1 MEPTRIIAVVGISML
16 ALAACSTADTPA
28 PDAGEVTSSESPG
41 SVTPTESSSEAESE
55 PDPAID
61 PQQRWN
67 RALETTTAAGQ
78 TDIDA
83 QLITNVE
90 GFERIELGDGLVDIT
105 TGFGDI
111 TWTDDRAV
119 IREIRSA
126 NGHFVELDGTWFD
139 EPMNLPTT
147 VAFEP
152 LSGLESPESV
162 QAEGTEDVLGVPT
175 MKFTAQ
181 LPPDGVVM
189 GFSTE
194 ETTVFDPTTG
204 SLTATIWI
212 DEADRILRVLREYA
226 TRSTDGDSVEAVSL
240 FVFDGFGPA
249 TPIDV
254 PETADAIPAP
264 A

>member
-1 MEPTRIIAVVGISML
+1 ML
-16 ALAACSTADTPA
+16 ALSACNTADTPA
-28 PDAGEVTSSESPG
+28 PDAGEVTSSETPSPA
-41 SVTPTESSSEAESE
+41 TPEENPTQGEDE
-55 PDPAID
+55 PDIELD
-61 PQQRWN
+61 PQQRWDL
-67 RALETTTAAGQ
+67 ALETTASAGQ

-119 IREIRSA
+119 IREVRST
-126 NGHFVELDGTWFD
+126 NGHFVELDGTWFA
-139 EPMNLPTT
+139 EPMTLPTT

-152 LSGLESPESV
+152 LSGLASPEAV

-175 MKFTAQ
+175 LKFTAE
-181 LPPDGVVM
+181 LPPDGSVM
-189 GFSTE
+189 GFSSE
-194 ETTVFDPTTG
+194 ETTVFDPMTG
-204 SLTATIWI
+204 SLTATIWV
-212 DEADRILRVLREYA
+212 DQEDRILRVLREYA

-240 FVFDGFGPA
+240 FVFEGFGPA
-249 TPIDV
+249 TPIDI

>member
-1 MEPTRIIAVVGISML
+1 ML
-16 ALAACSTADTPA
+16 ALSACATADTPA
-28 PDAGEVTSSESPG
+28 PDAGEVASPQSPSPIGPEESP
-41 SVTPTESSSEAESE
+41 TEAQSEPE
-55 PDPAID
+55 PDPR
-61 PQQRWN
+61 QLWV
-67 RALETTTAAGQ
+67 RAVEETSSAGQ
-78 TDIDA
+78 TGVDA

-90 GFERIELGDGLVDIT
+90 GFERIELGEGFVDVT
-105 TGFGDI
+105 SGYGDI

-126 NGHFVELDGTWFD
+126 NGHFVELDGTWFA

-152 LSGLESPESV
+152 LNGLESPESV
-162 QAEGTEDVLGVPT
+162 QAEGNEDVLGVPT

-181 LPPDGVVM
+181 LPADGSSM
-189 GFSTE
+189 GFSSE
-194 ETTVFDPTTG
+194 ETTVFDPMTG
-204 SLTATIWI
+204 SLTATIWV

-226 TRSTDGDSVEAVSL
+226 TRSLDGDSVEAVSL
-240 FVFDGFGPA
+240 FVFEGFGPA
-249 TPIDV
+249 TPIDI